1 MDTELAALNR
11 SVLIVEV
18 VIAVVI
24 VALLVGIVVASR
36 RRKRAT
42 APKPAVEPT
51 NYYADLQQQ
60 PSGRHDP
67 FGRFAAAPA
76 QTGNGTTARNPT
88 SASPVAPNPTASP
101 TANPTSANPTA
112 SPTANPTSANPVFTT
127 PASTSYPTE
136 AVGASNGLDLTA
148 PVAGPPPGG
157 AYAPSEASQGASPA
171 WPSDPWAA
179 GSGVATTF
187 HADAYRLDAQ
197 PAPAPV
203 TVAPASAAPSPP
215 PGTPAGW
222 LPDPNGIPDTLRYW
236 DGSAWT
242 QHFAQRS

>member
-11 SVLIVEV
+11 NVLIIEV
-18 VIAVVI
+18 VIAAVI
-24 VALLVGIVVASR
+24 VALLVGIVVASW
-36 RRKRAT
+36 RRKKAT
-42 APKPAVEPT
+42 ATPKPAAEPP

-76 QTGNGTTARNPT
+76 QTGSGTTASSPT
-88 SASPVAPNPTASP
+88 SSSP
-101 TANPTSANPTA
+101 T
-112 SPTANPTSANPVFTT
+112 FTT

-136 AVGASNGLDLTA
+136 AAAASNGQDLTA
-148 PVAGPPPGG
+148 SGAGLPPGS
-157 AYAPSEASQGASPA
+157 AYPPSAASQGAAPA
-171 WPSDPWAA
+171 WSSDTGAA

-187 HADAYRLDAQ
+187 HADGYQLDMQ

-203 TVAPASAAPSPP
+203 TVAPVPATPSPP

-236 DGSAWT
+236 DGSTWT